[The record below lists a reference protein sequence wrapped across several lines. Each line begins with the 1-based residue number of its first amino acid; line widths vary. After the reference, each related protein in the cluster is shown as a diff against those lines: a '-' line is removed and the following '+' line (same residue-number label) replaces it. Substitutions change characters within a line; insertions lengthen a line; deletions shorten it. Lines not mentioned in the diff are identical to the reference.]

1 MQFSITFKR
10 RPKPQLYRAQVEI
23 LQQTDERIRLVVRA
37 GGKELYMDK
46 YPFKKHN
53 QWEVVAINFN
63 LGNDDPQGDAMLI
76 LDIQRAI
83 DHELAQL

>member
-1 MQFSITFKR
+1 MQFSITFQR

-46 YPFKKHN
+46 YPFKKNN
-53 QWEVVAINFN
+53 QWEVVAINFT
-63 LGNDDPQGDAMLI
+63 LGDDTQGDAMLI
-76 LDIQRAI
+76 LEIQKAI
-83 DHELAQL
+83 DHDLAQL

>member
-1 MQFSITFKR
+1 MQFSITFQR

-46 YPFKKHN
+46 YPFKKNN
-53 QWEVVAINFN
+53 QWDVVAVNFT
-63 LGNDDPQGDAMLI
+63 LSDDTQGDTMLI
-76 LDIQRAI
+76 LEIQKAI

>member
-1 MQFSITFKR
+1 MQFYITFKR

-46 YPFKKHN
+46 YPFKKN
-53 QWEVVAINFN
+53 DPWDIVAFNFT
-63 LGNDDPQGDAMLI
+63 LGNDKQGDAMLI
-76 LDIQRAI
+76 FDIQNAI
-83 DHELAQL
+83 DQELALL